1 MFTQVLL
8 NRAHDTDRTKFESST
23 HLSDLL
29 EQMPLNKFHDDAV
42 TVKVDGFRDRKT
54 SLVQRLHVGELFCG
68 RDARKIDPVTISRTN
83 STLV

>member
-1 MFTQVLL
+1 MIP
-8 NRAHDTDRTKFESST
+8 TKQLKFVCLT
-23 HLSDLL
+23 YLCDLL

-54 SLVQRLHVGELFCG
+54 SIVQRLHVGELFCG

-83 STLV
+83 KKIVLLY